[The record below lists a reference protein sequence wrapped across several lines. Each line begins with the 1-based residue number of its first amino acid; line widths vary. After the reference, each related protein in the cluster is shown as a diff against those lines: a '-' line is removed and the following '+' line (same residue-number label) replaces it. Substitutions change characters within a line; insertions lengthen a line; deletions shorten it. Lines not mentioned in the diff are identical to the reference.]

1 MERETGIEPATST
14 LARSHSTAE
23 LLPRVLSFYS
33 TCAFRSNSLHPHG
46 HPFLVRL
53 LLFGD
58 CTPVRQESLKE
69 LGLGVSCL
77 VTVMQVVHRHVDVR
91 PTKHALHHQWV
102 VSVFDQE
109 GREPMPQVVKP
120 ESRAIL
126 RNDSGSH
133 RRRSDVVLH
142 DHTAESRLFPMQL
155 GRREHE

>member
-1 MERETGIEPATST
+1 
-14 LARSHSTAE
+14 
-23 LLPRVLSFYS
+23 
-33 TCAFRSNSLHPHG
+33 
-46 HPFLVRL
+46 
-53 LLFGD
+53 
-58 CTPVRQESLKE
+58 
-69 LGLGVSCL
+69 
-77 VTVMQVVHRHVDVR
+77 
-91 PTKHALHHQWV
+91 HALHHQWV

-155 GRREHE
+155 GRREHEVRVLVEWSLLTPHLQQSSKRLVHLYRSLGCHGLWTSQFAINPVAPDVDLQFLPINI